1 VTGRLRFVSAG
12 AGSGKTYRLTELLHE
27 ALASGGVRAEGVLA
41 TTFTNRAAT
50 ELRERARAF
59 LVQRGDHARAVA
71 IGAARIGTVNA
82 VCGALLARFAFEA
95 GLPTEQRV
103 LDEARAARL
112 LDEAIDATV
121 QGRELSALLKVARRL
136 SLDEQDRDGKVPW
149 RKGLSEI
156 VNAARANAVDAG
168 TLRGF
173 GTLNADA
180 LLAHFPPP
188 DAAEADARLVQV
200 LDDVVPVAD
209 ALLKAKHQKNT
220 ADYLELLQAARRDLA
235 DGSLTWA
242 GWNRLA
248 NADGSAALR
257 EHAAAMRQAAA
268 AYERHPRLHADL
280 REYLK
285 RLFALAADALE
296 TYAQAKRRLG
306 AVDFTDQERLL
317 LDVLDHPFVAETLAD
332 ELDLVLVDE
341 FQDTS
346 PIQLA
351 LFLKLAALSRQSVW
365 VGDVKQAIYGFR
377 GSDAALMRAVL
388 QVLPVLGGTKGVLG
402 QSRRSRPALVHF
414 VNELFAHRL
423 EGIAP
428 GEVKLEP
435 VRDEIDGTPAVME
448 WRLEGRNAELRHA
461 ALAEGIRRLVEQGFR
476 IVDRDTKRERPVRFG
491 DLAVLARANDT
502 VGQIAQAL
510 TAVGIPSTTEQ
521 AGLLATPE
529 CVLAL
534 ACLRRLND
542 DGDTLSSAEIVSLAD
557 CADPEQWLA
566 DRLRWQAQGL
576 PDRAWKEESA
586 DGFDAHPVLRAV
598 KGLRTEAPVLA
609 PREAVQQVIARCGL
623 ARRVVQW
630 QREADRARVRLANLE
645 RLVTLAQQYEDEC
658 VAGGDAASLSGL
670 LLWLDEL
677 AAAGQDTMLLPGID
691 AVAVLTHHGAKGLE
705 WPVVVLCD
713 LASDVKTRLWGTEV
727 RSEESFDASRPLHR
741 RVVRHWPWP
750 FGAQKKVPLADT
762 IANSAAGLA
771 AQAEALEEHKRLL
784 YVSTTRARDVL
795 VFALPAGKVDGE
807 WMGCVELGAVLQRA
821 GDDAIV
827 LEGGD
832 RVPFARWALEAPA
845 QVETPVQPSAELTWF
860 ADDLDAP
867 PRLPLRLN
875 ASAAEAVEVRLAE
888 SVTLGRR
895 IDTAAAVDRGR
906 LGDAIHACIAAHLA
920 MPDRPLE
927 SDEVSAIL
935 ERMGVAEGIEAPALH
950 GQLEAIRHWVA
961 QRWPGSQA
969 IVELPVQQVTA
980 EGQYLVGRAD
990 LVLRT
995 ATGWV
1000 LMDHKS
1006 APVGSAQ
1013 WESLAQSHGGQ
1024 LAAYREALQAGSGLP
1039 VEEMWLV
1046 LPVAGAALRLEAA

>member
-1 VTGRLRFVSAG
+1 VSGRIRFVSAG
-12 AGSGKTYRLTELLHE
+12 AGSGKTYRLTEVLHQ
-27 ALASGGVRAEGVLA
+27 ALASGQVRAEGVLV

-59 LVQRGDHARAVA
+59 LVEQGDHARAVA

-103 LDEARAARL
+103 LDEVRAARL

-121 QGRELSALLKVARRL
+121 QGDELTELLVVARRL
-136 SLDEQDRDGKVPW
+136 SLDEKDRDGKVPW
-149 RKGLSEI
+149 RKALSEL

-173 GTLNADA
+173 ADINADA
-180 LLAHFPPP
+180 LLAHFQRP
-188 DAAEADARLVQV
+188 DAVDADERLAEVLNDVIPAADVQ
-200 LDDVVPVAD
+200 
-209 ALLKAKHQKNT
+209 LKAKHQKNT
-220 ADYLELLQAARRDLA
+220 ADYLELLQSARRDLG
-235 DGSLTWA
+235 DGALTWA
-242 GWNRLA
+242 GWNKLA
-248 NADGSAALR
+248 NADGPAALR
-257 EHAAAMRQAAA
+257 EHAAAVQQAAG

-280 REYLK
+280 REYLG
-285 RLFALAADALE
+285 RLFALAADALK

-317 LDVLDHPFVAETLAD
+317 LNVLDDPFVSETLAD

-351 LFLKLAALSRQSVW
+351 LFMKLAALARQSVW

-388 QVLPVLGGTKGVLG
+388 QALPALGGTKDVLG

-414 VNELFAHRL
+414 VNELFAHRF

-428 GEVKLEP
+428 EEVRLDP
-435 VRDEIDGTPAVME
+435 VRAEIDGTPAVME
-448 WRLEGRNAELRHA
+448 WRLDGKNAELRHA
-461 ALAEGIRRLVEQGFR
+461 ALADGIRRFVAQGYR
-476 IVDRDTKRERPVRFG
+476 IVDRDTKCERAVRFG
-491 DLAVLARANDT
+491 DVAVLARANDT
-502 VGQIAQAL
+502 VGEIAEAL
-510 TAVGIPSTTEQ
+510 SAAGIPSATEQ

-542 DGDTLSSAEIVSLAD
+542 DGDTLATAAIVSLAD
-557 CADPEQWLA
+557 CAEPEQWLA
-566 DRLRWQAQGL
+566 ERLRWQAQGL
-576 PDRAWKEESA
+576 PDRAWKEEPA
-586 DGFDAHPVLRAV
+586 EGVDAHPVLRAV
-598 KGLRTEAPVLA
+598 MRLRAEAPVLA

-658 VAGGDAASLSGL
+658 VASGDAASLSGL
-670 LLWLDEL
+670 LLWLGEL

-713 LASDVKTRLWGTEV
+713 LTSEVKTRLWGTEV
-727 RSEESFDASRPLHR
+727 RSEEAFDAARPLHR
-741 RVVRHWPWP
+741 RFIRHWPWP
-750 FGAQKKVPLADT
+750 FGAQKKVPLDDS
-762 IANSAAGLA
+762 IRGSDAGQA
-771 AQAEALEEHKRLL
+771 AEAEAVEEHKRLL

-795 VFALPAGKVDGE
+795 VFALPSGKAEGG
-807 WMGCVELGAVLQRA
+807 WMGCVGLDEVLQRA
-821 GDDAIV
+821 ADDAIV
-827 LEGGD
+827 LDSGE
-832 RVPFARWALEAPA
+832 RVPFARWALAAPETFEAPA
-845 QVETPVQPSAELTWF
+845 QQAPDLSWF
-860 ADDLDAP
+860 TDDLDAP
-867 PRLPLRLN
+867 PGLPLRLSP
-875 ASAAEAVEVRLAE
+875 SAAPAVEVRVSE
-888 SVTLGRR
+888 SVSLGRR
-895 IDTAAAVDRGR
+895 IDTAAVDRGR

-927 SDEVSAIL
+927 PDEVRAIL
-935 ERMGVAEGIEAPALH
+935 ERMEVAKGVDADALH
-950 GQLEAIRHWVA
+950 GQLGAIRDWIGK
-961 QRWPGSQA
+961 RWPDAQA
-969 IVELPVQQVTA
+969 MVELPVQQVTA
-980 EGQYLVGRAD
+980 DGQHLVGRAD

-1000 LMDHKS
+1000 LIDHKS
-1006 APVGSAQ
+1006 APVGAAQ

-1024 LAAYREALQAGSGLP
+1024 LAAYRDALQAGSGLP

-1046 LPVAGAALRLEAA
+1046 LPVAGAALRIEAR